1 LRTPLAPARLPSARA
16 YYRAAL
22 WARVAVKFG
31 CVVALFPASAFAA
44 SGLSE
49 RAAVHALRAD
59 LSRSYGIKRVHAD
72 CHRKS
77 RVKFSCSWRGRRSD
91 GAYRG
96 RATVSRSSGRTSVSL
111 TQVHKV

>member
-1 LRTPLAPARLPSARA
+1 MGRGSQFRFACTAAVAALLAAPA
-16 YYRAAL
+16 
-22 WARVAVKFG
+22 F
-31 CVVALFPASAFAA
+31 AS

-59 LSRSYGIKRVHAD
+59 LSRSYGIKHVHAS

-91 GAYRG
+91 GGYRG
-96 RATVSRSSGRTSVSL
+96 RAAVSRASGHISVSL
-111 TQVHKV
+111 THVRKA

>member
-1 LRTPLAPARLPSARA
+1 MRRGSQFGVGLALVLAAPAL
-16 YYRAAL
+16 
-22 WARVAVKFG
+22 
-31 CVVALFPASAFAA
+31 AS

-59 LSRSYGIKRVHAD
+59 LSRSYGIKHVHAS

-91 GAYRG
+91 GGYRG
-96 RATVSRSSGRTSVSL
+96 RATVTRVSGHTSVSL
-111 TQVHKV
+111 TEVRKA